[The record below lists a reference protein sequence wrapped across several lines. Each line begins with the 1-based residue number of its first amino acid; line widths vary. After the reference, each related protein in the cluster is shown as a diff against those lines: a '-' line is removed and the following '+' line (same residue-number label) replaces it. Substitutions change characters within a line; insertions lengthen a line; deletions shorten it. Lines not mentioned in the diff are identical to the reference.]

1 MAEQLQFT
9 DVNTG
14 NKFTVPESFIIF
26 VATDTLGASV
36 QYIKEWTGNRYQNVV
51 SETPAN
57 IALVSD
63 TLIAVTI
70 IDPVSLSTQVNYVS
84 TTRMGVIDGTGTYV
98 KFDYDVEGATR
109 RPISVTQTLIQL
121 ETLQRQK
128 QGQLVYTFDA
138 VSATVDTISLAAANG
153 DLTATFTAGV
163 GFTAFGSTTADM
175 NTIWVV
181 SSSAYTGGKTVITV
195 TGQIPANA
203 SETGSIWLNA

>member
-1 MAEQLQFT
+1 MAELQFT
-9 DVNTG
+9 DVATG
-14 NKFTVPESFIIF
+14 NKFTVPEKYIIF

-36 QYIKEWTGNRYQNVV
+36 QYIKEWTGQRYQNVV

-63 TLIAVTI
+63 TLIPVTI
-70 IDPVSLSTQVNYVS
+70 VDTLTGSTQVNYVS

-98 KFDYDVEGATR
+98 KFDYDVEGAIR

-121 ETLQRQK
+121 ETLQREK
-128 QGQLVYTFDA
+128 EGQLVYAFDA
-138 VSATVDTISLAAANG
+138 VSATVDTISLAAAEG
-153 DLTATFTAGV
+153 DLTATFTNGV
-163 GFTAFGSTTADM
+163 GFTAFGSSTAAM

-181 SSSAYTGGKTVITV
+181 SSSAFSGGKTVITV
-195 TGQIPANA
+195 TGSIPANA

>member
-1 MAEQLQFT
+1 MAELQFT
-9 DVNTG
+9 DVASG
-14 NKFTVPESFIIF
+14 NKFTVPEKFIIF
-26 VATDTLGASV
+26 VATDTLGATV
-36 QYIKEWTGNRYQNVV
+36 QYIKEWQGQRYENVV

-63 TLIAVTI
+63 TLIPVTVV
-70 IDPVSLSTQVNYVS
+70 DVPSGSTQVNYVT
-84 TTRMGVIDGTGTYV
+84 TTRIGVIDGTGTYV
-98 KFDYDVEGATR
+98 KFDYDVEGASR

-128 QGQLVYTFDA
+128 EGQLVYTFDA
-138 VSATVDTISLAAANG
+138 VSATVDTISLAAVNG
-153 DLTATFTAGV
+153 DLTATFIAGV

-181 SSSAYTGGKTVITV
+181 SSSAYSGGKTVITV